1 LKTLPS
7 ESVDLIYIDPPF
19 FSNRN
24 YEVIWGDEGEVRSF
38 KDRWSG
44 GMDHYIGWLK
54 ERVEELYRV
63 LKPTGSFYLH
73 CDWHADAYIRVQIL
87 DKIFGAGNFIN
98 HIVWSYK
105 TGGVS
110 NKWFAKK
117 HDTIYLYV
125 KNLKKMTI
133 NIPLEKKYIPTL
145 KGRKFAIEELGA
157 KTNNEPCN
165 LCGEVGGFYHL
176 GGMSD
181 VWSDIGALFRN
192 NKERIGYPTQKPE
205 ALLERIIKASS
216 NEGDV
221 VLDAFC
227 GGGTTISVADKLN
240 RRWIGIDQSV
250 QAIKVSEGRLNDP
263 SRERLFQAPF
273 SVKLHKY
280 DYDTLRYSDAFEF
293 ETFIVEQFGGAAN
306 AKQRGDFGLDGKKDG
321 IALQVKRSDDVGRNI
336 VDNFKSAISRMYGKQ
351 LNDFTKSK
359 TIAGYIIAFSFGK
372 GAVEEVARLKNE
384 ENLIIKLVKVED
396 IIPIAT
402 KPNLEITFV
411 DKGIDAKNN
420 RLIEFIATSKTPFE
434 FFMWDF
440 NYNQKEGF
448 NPKIMLEIKG
458 VVEQS
463 FSSGE
468 HIIACKIIDKEG
480 LENIETLKLKVNGVV
495 KKV

>member
-1 LKTLPS
+1 
-7 ESVDLIYIDPPF
+7 
-19 FSNRN
+19 
-24 YEVIWGDEGEVRSF
+24 
-38 KDRWSG
+38 
-44 GMDHYIGWLK
+44 
-54 ERVEELYRV
+54 
-63 LKPTGSFYLH
+63 
-73 CDWHADAYIRVQIL
+73 
-87 DKIFGAGNFIN
+87 
-98 HIVWSYK
+98 
-105 TGGVS
+105 
-110 NKWFAKK
+110 
-117 HDTIYLYV
+117 
-125 KNLKKMTI
+125 
-133 NIPLEKKYIPTL
+133 
-145 KGRKFAIEELGA
+145 
-157 KTNNEPCN
+157 
-165 LCGEVGGFYHL
+165 
-176 GGMSD
+176 
-181 VWSDIGALFRN
+181 
-192 NKERIGYPTQKPE
+192 
-205 ALLERIIKASS
+205 
-216 NEGDV
+216 
-221 VLDAFC
+221 
-227 GGGTTISVADKLN
+227 
-240 RRWIGIDQSV
+240 V